1 LASIENLQRSQLK
14 PKYPAVRRLD
24 HLCPNISCHQ
34 YLEVDGIFDFCGD
47 LSLAQ
52 STGTIGPTDQ
62 DCARHARQ
70 HRENAVETAATSDGA
85 RCAPIR
91 ADGRLSSRAGASA
104 PAARQRGPGE
114 IARHSGEYDRS
125 AKQVDL
131 APIKIA
137 RRRNCCYRT
146 ETHRC
151 SIRAFRRLA
160 PSPCT
165 TSAHE
170 THVVAARCEP

>member
-1 LASIENLQRSQLK
+1 
-14 PKYPAVRRLD
+14 V
-24 HLCPNISCHQ
+24 HQ
-34 YLEVDGIFDFCGD
+34 HREVGGIFDFCAD
-47 LSLAQ
+47 PSLAQ

-104 PAARQRGPGE
+104 PAARQRGPSDP
-114 IARHSGEYDRS
+114 ARHSGEYDRS